1 MFSLS
6 SKIQS
11 VSTSE
16 IRNEIISQY
25 CKHIFFI
32 DHFLNLKVGYSF
44 HYITNEN
51 FILQLLTLERAHMYS
66 VDKQQVS
73 IIQVRGNSSTY
84 HIGENNGSTGSN
96 LQRSPSV
103 GSRPSSMSLSGDRPE
118 KPPRP
123 DAPETTKAHTRTR
136 SEGNIIDVQTQT
148 DTIIVSKSPQQPSP
162 ASPRFLQRPPRPQP
176 PPPPPPTARTKSEQ
190 ESTNL

>member
-1 MFSLS
+1 MFNS
-6 SKIQS
+6 I
-11 VSTSE
+11 
-16 IRNEIISQY
+16 NEG
-25 CKHIFFI
+25 F
-32 DHFLNLKVGYSF
+32 
-44 HYITNEN
+44 

-73 IIQVRGNSSTY
+73 IIQVRGNNNAFHS
-84 HIGENNGSTGSN
+84 GESNGNTGSN

-103 GSRPSSMSLSGDRPE
+103 GSRPSSMSLSCDRPE

-123 DAPETTKAHTRTR
+123 DVPEPIKAHARTR

-148 DTIIVSKSPQQPSP
+148 DTIIISKSQQQQQQQQPSP

-176 PPPPPPTARTKSEQ
+176 PPPPPPTARAKSEH